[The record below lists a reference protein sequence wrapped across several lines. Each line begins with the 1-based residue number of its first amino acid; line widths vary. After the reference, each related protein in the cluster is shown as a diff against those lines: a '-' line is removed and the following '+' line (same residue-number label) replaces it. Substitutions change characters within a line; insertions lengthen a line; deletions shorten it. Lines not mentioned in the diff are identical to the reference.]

1 MTDRPPVVEIVE
13 MSKRFG
19 ALQALDRVSL
29 TLASGAYHALL
40 GENGAGK
47 STLVKCLMGYHQAD
61 QGSISI
67 GGSPA
72 RIASTRDAHSYGLGM
87 VYQHFTLI
95 PSMTVAEN
103 LAVVRDD
110 LPLIVNWRKERA
122 RIEAFLEAAPFRL
135 NADRVAGDLAAG
147 EKQKLEILKQL
158 YLDRRILILDE
169 PTSVL
174 TPDEASEVLTV
185 LKELCGAGRLS
196 VLLITHKLREVFA
209 FASTVSALRRGK
221 LVGEGKTD
229 SLDAAA
235 LARMMVG
242 DQHGTL
248 PRSRT
253 PQDASEVSSERFRFE
268 GMTAI
273 DDRGRLAVRDVS
285 LSVRS
290 GEIVG
295 IAGVSGNGQKEL
307 VQVLAGQR
315 PKEAGR
321 ILVDGKT
328 FRPGHRQRA
337 ARRLGV
343 MPEEPRRSACAGAM
357 SVADNLALD
366 RFDRPPLSSRIGWL
380 IRTQFKAHAEAL
392 IAQFSIRCSGPNAL
406 VQELSGGNVQRVV
419 LARTL
424 SEQPDVIVM
433 ANPCVGLDIAAVR
446 EIHDRIISAAE
457 GGAAILI
464 VSEDLDE
471 LLSLSTRILVMFE
484 GQIVHESDVRDE
496 SRQAIGQA
504 MAGLDQLAMS
514 RTAPLSESIPAA
526 R

>member
-1 MTDRPPVVEIVE
+1 VTDRPPVIEIVE

-29 TLASGAYHALL
+29 TLPSGAYHALL

-61 QGSISI
+61 QGNISVE
-67 GGSPA
+67 GSTVA
-72 RIASTRDAHSYGLGM
+72 IASTRDAHSYGLGM

-103 LAVVRDD
+103 LAVARDD
-110 LPLIVNWRKERA
+110 LPLLVNWRQERA
-122 RIEAFLEAAPFRL
+122 RIEAFLEAAPFQL

-158 YLDRRILILDE
+158 YLDRRVLILDE

-174 TPDEASEVLTV
+174 TPDEANEVLSV
-185 LKELCGAGRLS
+185 LKALCVAGRLS

-209 FASTVSALRRGK
+209 FASTVSVLRRGK
-221 LVGEGKTD
+221 VVGEEKTK
-229 SLDAAA
+229 SVDAAA
-235 LARMMVG
+235 LAQMMVG
-242 DQHGTL
+242 DQ
-248 PRSRT
+248 RS
-253 PQDASEVSSERFRFE
+253 ASVRSHRGESASALGSERFRLE
-268 GMTAI
+268 GVTAI
-273 DDRGRLAVRDVS
+273 DDRGRHAVQGVS

-290 GEIVG
+290 GEILG

-315 PKEAGR
+315 VKGAGQV
-321 ILVDGKT
+321 LVDGKT
-328 FRPGHRQRA
+328 IRLGHRRRA
-337 ARRLGV
+337 AGRLGV
-343 MPEEPRRSACAGAM
+343 MPEEPRRSACAGGM

-366 RFDRPPLSSRIGWL
+366 RFDRPPLSSRFGWL
-380 IRTQFKAHAEAL
+380 LRTQFKRHAEAL

-424 SEQPDVIVM
+424 SEHPDIIVM

-446 EIHDRIISAAE
+446 EIHERIVSAAE
-457 GGAAILI
+457 NGAAILI

-471 LLSLSTRILVMFE
+471 LLKLSTRILVMFE
-484 GQIVHESDVRDE
+484 GKIVYESDVGDE

-504 MAGLDQLAMS
+504 MAGIEQLAM
-514 RTAPLSESIPAA
+514 
-526 R
+526 